1 MPKSAKNPAVDGYF
15 SKARK
20 WRNELEKLRTILL
33 DSPATEELKW
43 GKPCYTFQE
52 QNLFILHGLKES
64 CALAFTRGALLKDA
78 KGILAAPGPNSQST
92 RWIKFTSVAEIDAM
106 ESTLKAY
113 IHEAIEAEKAGL
125 KVTFKKIT
133 EFAVPEE
140 FQKKLDENPKLKA
153 AYHALTPGRRRG
165 YLLHFSAPKQS
176 QTRVA
181 RIEKCTPQILD
192 GKGLNDR

>member
-1 MPKSAKNPAVDGYF
+1 
-15 SKARK
+15 
-20 WRNELEKLRTILL
+20 
-33 DSPATEELKW
+33 
-43 GKPCYTFQE
+43 
-52 QNLFILHGLKES
+52 
-64 CALAFTRGALLKDA
+64 
-78 KGILAAPGPNSQST
+78 
-92 RWIKFTSVAEIDAM
+92 M